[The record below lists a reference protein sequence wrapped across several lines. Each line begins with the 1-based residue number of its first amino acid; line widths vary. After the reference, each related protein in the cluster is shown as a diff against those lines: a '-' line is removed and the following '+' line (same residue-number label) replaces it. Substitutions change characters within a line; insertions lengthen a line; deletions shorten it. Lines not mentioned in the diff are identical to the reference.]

1 LPSFSYRL
9 YAVRNITA
17 GEELTFQYIDVEP
30 AAALRNE
37 ALKPYAVSCTCP
49 ACEDAPASDA
59 RRAAIVA
66 FNPNVLMWAVNREL
80 PDDWLIDK
88 CLEQIDRLAIEGLQH
103 LPAYFDATKAIME
116 VYIALGDATSASK
129 WAAKAHKQVWAPDYA
144 KTDFKPLLDPTND
157 AYEAHAGWRMR
168 VGENAVAKMFQ
179 DFAALAGPGNVKA
192 LSGGYSLMMFP
203 GQPPQK

>member
-9 YAVRNITA
+9 YAVRNIAA

-157 AYEAHAGWRMR
+157 AYETHAGWRMR

-179 DFAALAGPGNVKA
+179 DFAALAGSGNVKA
-192 LSGGYSLMMFP
+192 LGGGYSMMVFP